1 MKIKPKY
8 LIICCCIVFAILVA
22 INIISENQ
30 SQNVAKNQI
39 KELALTYEYIDTNFY
54 YEQLT
59 SDEQEVYH
67 KIIEQLDVYQGG
79 EILLDKKISVNEL
92 SRIADAVRFNNH
104 NNYFY
109 FLLTLPFTSENKLV
123 NWGTNQKKE
132 DLEEKKI
139 GKLLWELYV
148 GEEDTR
154 LNQFEI
160 SDDMIVTNYE
170 SEKKIFSTISNDLMN
185 QYESIQKET
194 NEILDDVISKMPK
207 NLTQEEAVEYFS
219 NWIIENMDYTEN
231 YTPNI
236 GYGEAKDEE
245 LQFSVYISSVT
256 NKSAVCAGLSMIL
269 SELCRKAG
277 IESYVCL
284 GTVSNG
290 GSPLNHAWTAIKIGD
305 TTYYKDP
312 TKEVGANKI
321 FPLKTREQLT
331 SGNYILRFSSHFK
344 Y

>member
-1 MKIKPKY
+1 
-8 LIICCCIVFAILVA
+8 
-22 INIISENQ
+22 
-30 SQNVAKNQI
+30 
-39 KELALTYEYIDTNFY
+39 
-54 YEQLT
+54 
-59 SDEQEVYH
+59 
-67 KIIEQLDVYQGG
+67 
-79 EILLDKKISVNEL
+79 
-92 SRIADAVRFNNH
+92 
-104 NNYFY
+104 
-109 FLLTLPFTSENKLV
+109 
-123 NWGTNQKKE
+123 
-132 DLEEKKI
+132 
-139 GKLLWELYV
+139 
-148 GEEDTR
+148 
-154 LNQFEI
+154 
-160 SDDMIVTNYE
+160 
-170 SEKKIFSTISNDLMN
+170 MN
-185 QYESIQKET
+185 QYESIQKEA

-269 SELCRKAG
+269 SELCRKVG

-312 TKEVGANKI
+312 TKEVGASKI